1 MSFSVRRI
9 LRVGRKSSAIV
20 IPSTW
25 MKQLGLKPGDQVK
38 LFFNGNRVSMAPVKE
53 DDLMRGQVAIEG
65 ADRVTFAKL
74 KAAFMEGVSNV
85 KLKADYESAVK
96 LVSDLRREVSPSC
109 LLVSLVVSTTHWYF
123 QRFT

>member
-1 MSFSVRRI
+1 
-9 LRVGRKSSAIV
+9 
-20 IPSTW
+20 

-65 ADRVTFAKL
+65 ANRVTFAKL

>member
-1 MSFSVRRI
+1 LSFNVRRI
-9 LRVGRKSSAIV
+9 IRVGRKSSAIV

-53 DDLMRGQVAIEG
+53 DDFMRGQVAIEG
-65 ADRVTFAKL
+65 ADRVTSAKP

-85 KLKADYESAVK
+85 KLKAD
-96 LVSDLRREVSPSC
+96 
-109 LLVSLVVSTTHWYF
+109 
-123 QRFT
+123 